1 MLLALSLIGA
11 PMAAADADDMTVPLW
26 RQDTTH
32 LAADRTRI
40 RTCLERQGFENACYH
55 IIQVACAAEPEPQG
69 TTPFALKRCDWRAI
83 AAWED
88 EMDATLAQLRSGLS
102 EEAAAMLDASQAQW
116 RESVLAD
123 VTLAIRIFYGGN
135 ISGPV
140 AANARAQSTAARTVF
155 LHDCI
160 RQRASQ

>member
-88 EMDATLAQLRSGLS
+88 EGEATAVALRAALPADRVGDVDWAQKLWRQAMAADVGLAANVTDGSNTLAA
-102 EEAAAMLDASQAQW
+102 E
-116 RESVLAD
+116 
-123 VTLAIRIFYGGN
+123 
-135 ISGPV
+135 
-140 AANARAQSTAARTVF
+140 ARARATARRAVYLRDRV
-155 LHDCI
+155 
-160 RQRASQ
+160 RQLELR